1 MATSHEEKREQW
13 WWWTYK
19 AERVV
24 VVRRIGR
31 PGWRRAQ
38 WRTTGSAAMP
48 SPRETA

>member
-1 MATSHEEKREQW
+1 MNRREW
-13 WWWTYK
+13 WRTYK

-38 WRTTGSAAMP
+38 
-48 SPRETA
+48 